1 MNTLIKVCGV
11 AIIGLVC
18 ATVLRG
24 TRNELSHFA
33 SAAVGIVIL
42 GVCIALFHPIISYI
56 REMTEQTEFSLYI
69 ETILKA
75 LGMAIISESAADI
88 CRDCG
93 EQAIASKVELAAKAS
108 IILLALPL
116 VKSLLALAFGVMS

>member
-1 MNTLIKVCGV
+1 M
-11 AIIGLVC
+11 IGLVC
-18 ATVLRG
+18 STVLRG

-33 SAAVGIVIL
+33 SAATGIVIF
-42 GVCIALFHPIISYI
+42 GICVAMFYPVISYI
-56 REMTEQTEFSLYI
+56 REITEQTDFSLYI

-75 LGMAIISESAADI
+75 LGMAMISESAADI

-93 EQAIASKVELAAKAS
+93 EQAIASKVELAAKTAM
-108 IILLALPL
+108 ILLALPI

>member
-1 MNTLIKVCGV
+1 MNTLIKICGV
-11 AIIGLVC
+11 AMIGLVC

-24 TRNELSHFA
+24 TKNELSHFA
-33 SAAVGIVIL
+33 SAATGMVIF
-42 GVCIALFHPIISYI
+42 GVCLAILNPIISYI

-75 LGMAIISESAADI
+75 LGMAIISESTADV

-108 IILLALPL
+108 IILLALPV
-116 VKSLLALAFGVMS
+116 VKSLLALAFGVLS